1 LLLVE
6 KPVTDGDVE
15 PANTSIQQQTLIE
28 DTNMTRAP
36 ISFDFNNSRVLI
48 TGATSGIGKAVALAF
63 AKAGA
68 QTVTTGR
75 SSQRGEQLCSE
86 ISEIG
91 QRTRFLEGD
100 LTNAEFC
107 ENLVARAEKHLGGI
121 DIIVNCAGI
130 IFHANAEQT
139 TDEQWLSTMAINVN
153 AIFYVCRAALK
164 RMKKQGGV
172 ILNIASDAGLSAS
185 SGLCAYNTSKGAV
198 IQMSRSMARDYGKH
212 NIRVIPI
219 CPGDVDTPML
229 RDEFVQRN
237 ISSQAGLADSA
248 QGVPLNRVCTA
259 EEIASL
265 VLYAAS
271 DEAGFMSGFPLVID
285 AANRA

>member
-1 LLLVE
+1 M
-6 KPVTDGDVE
+6 PQ
-15 PANTSIQQQTLIE
+15 S
-28 DTNMTRAP
+28 P
-36 ISFDFNNSRVLI
+36 IIFNFTGSRVLI

-63 AKAGA
+63 TKAGA
-68 QTVTTGR
+68 KTVTTGR
-75 SSQRGEQLCSE
+75 NASRGQILCEEIAATGHDSQF
-86 ISEIG
+86 IA
-91 QRTRFLEGD
+91 GD
-100 LTNAEFC
+100 LTDVAFC
-107 ENLVARAEKHLGGI
+107 EELVSQAEQHLGGL
-121 DIIVNCAGI
+121 DIVVNCAGI

-139 TDEQWLSTMAINVN
+139 TDEQWLNTMAINVN
-153 AIFYVCRAALK
+153 ATFYVCRATLK
-164 RMKKQGGV
+164 NMKTEGGV

-185 SGLCAYNTSKGAV
+185 SGLTAYNTSKGAV
-198 IQMSRSMARDYGKH
+198 IQMSRSMARDYGHH
-212 NIRVIPI
+212 NVRVIPI

-237 ISSQAGLADSA
+237 ISAEEGLNESA

-271 DEAGFMSGFPLVID
+271 NEAGFMSGYPLVID